1 MEEFLQGNLLVR
13 LTDNDF
19 NLLSELEKQSGL
31 HWASGDKIDSKL
43 TVGYIIGHQNNLII
57 CVGNSCMST
66 ERVLW
71 MADPNDHE
79 GCPIVDLVDILD
91 CSVGFTIEEEDV
103 LNLIAE

>member
-19 NLLSELEKQSGL
+19 NLLLEFEQQSGL
-31 HWASGDKIDSKL
+31 HWASGDKIDSEL
-43 TVGYIIGHQNNLII
+43 TVNYIIGHQNNLIV
-57 CVGNSCMST
+57 CVGDSYMST

-71 MADPNDHE
+71 MADISDHE

-91 CSVGFTIEEEDV
+91 CSVGFTIEENEV